1 MAVTVET
8 LDKLERRN
16 SALAELV
23 ELGRTASN
31 AGGLQELVRA
41 VRAGEALRMSD
52 LRQATLIR
60 RGELVVMTVGSAATF
75 QISVK
80 AEALQDGK
88 LGEQIRLRN
97 TESGRTLSAIVTG
110 KGQARGV

>member
-1 MAVTVET
+1 MNPFFAQRPT
-8 LDKLERRN
+8 L
-16 SALAELV
+16 V
-23 ELGRTASN
+23 
-31 AGGLQELVRA
+31 
-41 VRAGEALRMSD
+41 
-52 LRQATLIR
+52 R
-60 RGELVVMTVGSAATF
+60 RGELVVMTVGSPATF

-88 LGEQIRLRN
+88 MGEQIKLRN

>member
-1 MAVTVET
+1 M
-8 LDKLERRN
+8 
-16 SALAELV
+16 
-23 ELGRTASN
+23 
-31 AGGLQELVRA
+31 RA
-41 VRAGEALRMSD
+41 VRAGEAIRMSD
-52 LRQATLIR
+52 LRQATLVR
-60 RGELVVMTVGSAATF
+60 RGDLVVMTVGAPGTF

-88 LGEQIRLRN
+88 MGEQIRLRN